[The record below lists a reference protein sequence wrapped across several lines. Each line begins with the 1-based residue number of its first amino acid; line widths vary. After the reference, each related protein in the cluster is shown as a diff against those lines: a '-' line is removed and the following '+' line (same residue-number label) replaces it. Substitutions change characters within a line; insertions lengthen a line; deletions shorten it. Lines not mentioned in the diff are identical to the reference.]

1 MKVSV
6 IGATGYTGYELV
18 KILANHPEFEIAA
31 LVSETY
37 ADKMF
42 SDVYP
47 RLRSICDVVITGRDY
62 DAVAEISD
70 AVFLCLPH
78 AAAQDA
84 AAFFYEKGLKV
95 VDFSADFRLKDK
107 KLYEATYKVDHTYP
121 DLLRKA
127 VYGLPEIFEV
137 DIKKAELVANPG
149 CYPTS
154 VITPLYPLLKAGLIS
169 PEGIIADSK
178 VGVTVAGRKAD
189 IAYSFCECNEDFR
202 PYAIFSHRH
211 NPEINEVLKETGKET
226 NVLFTPHI
234 IPASKGIESTIYTK
248 TTAGLAEI
256 SACLKDFYRERRCVR
271 IYDNGHIPSTA
282 DVTDTNFIDIGLF
295 VKGERL
301 IIVSCIDNLIKG
313 SSGMAVQNMNLMCGF
328 DDTLG
333 ILLEHHHHHH

>member
-18 KILANHPEFEIAA
+18 KILANHPHFVITS

-37 ADKMF
+37 EGKQF
-42 SDVYP
+42 SEVYP
-47 RLRSICDVVITGRDY
+47 RLRNICDTVIIGRDY
-62 DAVAEISD
+62 EAVAEQSD

-84 AAFFYEKGLKV
+84 AAFFHGKGLKV

-107 KLYEATYKVDHTYP
+107 ALYEDTYKVEHIYP
-121 DLLRKA
+121 ELLEAA
-127 VYGLPEIFEV
+127 VYGIPEIYEQE
-137 DIKKAELVANPG
+137 IRKATLVANPG

-154 VITPLYPLLKAGLIS
+154 VITPLYPLIKEGLI
-169 PEGIIADSK
+169 ETNDIIADAKS
-178 VGVTVAGRKAD
+178 GVSGAGKKASID
-189 IAYSFCECNEDFR
+189 FSFCECNEDFR

-211 NPEINEVLKETGKET
+211 NPEINHILADIDESTD
-226 NVLFTPHI
+226 VLFTPHLLPTI
-234 IPASKGIESTIYTK
+234 KGIEATIYAK
-248 TTAGLAEI
+248 SEASIEEL
-256 SACLKDFYRERRCVR
+256 SNCLKAFYKDRKLVR

-295 VKGERL
+295 KKGNRL

-313 SSGMAVQNMNLMCGF
+313 SSGMAVQNMNLMCGY
-328 DDTLG
+328 DDTTG
-333 ILLEHHHHHH
+333 ILD